1 MGDARQKWIV
11 KAVAQAFD
19 VPNLAVEECLRE
31 HSTQALLTGFLIN
44 LRRRAHAHH
53 SRKFGSLTF

>member
-31 HSTQALLTGFLIN
+31 HSTQALLTGAAK
-44 LRRRAHAHH
+44 LRAEEAA
-53 SRKFGSLTF
+53 